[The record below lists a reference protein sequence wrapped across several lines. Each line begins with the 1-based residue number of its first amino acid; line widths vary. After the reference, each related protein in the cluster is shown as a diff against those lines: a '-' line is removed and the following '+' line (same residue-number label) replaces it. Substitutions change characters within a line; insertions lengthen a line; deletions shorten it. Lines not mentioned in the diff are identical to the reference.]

1 VDRVERPDILQRLI
15 HYKPLESQ
23 IAFHHTRKRFKG
35 FSGPIGSGKSQALC
49 HEAIRLGYVN
59 AGRTGLI
66 GAPTYAM
73 LRDATQAAL
82 FEILNVNELPYEFN
96 KAENVLTL
104 TDTRSKILCRSLDEY
119 ERLRGTNLAWFAVD
133 ELTYVAGAAWERLE
147 GRLRDPKAKELC
159 GFGVWTPKGYDW
171 VWRRFIGEPVEG
183 YGVVLAKPGE
193 NRYLLEAVPD
203 FYERLKKSYDEQFYA
218 QEVLGEYVAYHEG
231 RVYRAFSR
239 PQNLVPCRFEPRLP
253 VHWALDFNVNP
264 MCSVVAQVEGETVRV
279 LDEIV
284 LSRASTQEACAEFSR
299 RYSNCPA
306 GIVVHAD
313 ASARRMQTTGSSD
326 ADIIRDY
333 FARERRQRVEYRIPA
348 SNPAVR
354 DRVGL
359 TNAKLA
365 NADGEATLTLDPRC
379 KGLIADFEEVS
390 WRGNTTEIDK
400 DKDPRR
406 THLSDAV
413 GYLLWDL
420 FHPRQRVGEQQKR
433 LL

>member
-1 VDRVERPDILQRLI
+1 MDRAERPDILQRLI
-15 HYKPLESQ
+15 HYQPLGSQ
-23 IAFHHTRKRFKG
+23 EAFHRARKRFKG

-49 HEAIRLGYVN
+49 HEAIRMAYVN

-82 FEILNVNELPYEFN
+82 FEILTANELPYEFN

-104 TDTRSKILCRSLDEY
+104 TDTRSKVLFRSLDEY

-171 VWRRFIGEPVEG
+171 VWRRFIGEPVDG
-183 YGVVLAKPGE
+183 YEVILAKPRE
-193 NRYLLEAVPD
+193 NHYLLTAVPD
-203 FYERLKKSYDEQFYA
+203 FYERLRKSYDEQFYA

-231 RVYRAFSR
+231 RVYRAFAR
-239 PQNLVPCRFEPRLP
+239 AQNVAPARFEQRLP

-264 MCSVVAQVEGETVRV
+264 MSSVVAQVEGDIVRV

-284 LSRASTQEACAEFSR
+284 LSRASTQEACAEFCK
-299 RYSNCPA
+299 RYPYCPA
-306 GIVVHAD
+306 GVVVHAD
-313 ASARRMQTTGSSD
+313 ASARRMQTTGCSD

-333 FARERRQRVEYRIPA
+333 FARVRHQRVDYRIPN

-365 NADGEATLTLDPRC
+365 NADGEVTLTLDPRC

-400 DKDPRR
+400 EKDPRR

-420 FHPRQRVGEQQKR
+420 FHPRLRVGEQQQR